1 MKAKLFSLQ
10 FSLFALLFCSAA
22 TAQVHVQPVSGVHT
36 INVEDNVLLKIY
48 AGDKTQLEATM
59 PVPANVAKVA
69 NGVMSI
75 EGNST
80 VVLRLNPADGIVN
93 FSAEDGASIVF
104 FGGSFDF
111 GDQKITISAEDD
123 ARVEMDVTAN
133 DLYASHAYF
142 KAQDNSLI
150 MSKMAPIHV
159 FGYNFIAND
168 NAYIEVPSVD
178 LRFFDGDSSIDRNT
192 YLTVTDYGEIVIKD
206 KGPNGI
212 IVCDHEFSIGRK
224 SKKPNRDTELN
235 WFWGF
240 NHWLGD
246 HPFSGRFGE
255 PNNADAEVS
264 FYFMNYG
271 LSFAH
276 PLVNTSH
283 FGLYAGFGFEGNT
296 YHFSNHLVSG
306 TPTGF
311 SSTAPAPVTPT
322 GTIDPNNWD
331 TYLMTI
337 ALTVPITF
345 SFEPWKY
352 DDFCI
357 RLSAIPGINVYGV
370 LTQQYESNAV
380 DLNVRDHETGKKV
393 SNFMLDTRLTL
404 MYGNFGLYTQMA
416 MLPLFNGEVFHGLYP
431 VKFGLFLTLFGR

>member
-1 MKAKLFSLQ
+1 MKTRF
-10 FSLFALLFCSAA
+10 LLFTLLFGSAA

-36 INVEDNVLLKIY
+36 ITVEDNVLLKIY

-69 NGVMSI
+69 NGVMSL

-111 GDQKITISAEDD
+111 GDQKITISAEDN

-133 DLYASHAYF
+133 DFYASHAYF
-142 KAQDNSLI
+142 KAQDNSSI

-178 LRFFDGDSSIDRNT
+178 LRWFDGDSTIDRNT
-192 YLTVTDYGEIVIKD
+192 YVTVTDYGKIVIKD

-212 IVCDHEFSIGRK
+212 SVCDHEFSLGGRK
-224 SKKPNRDTELN
+224 SKKPSRDFEAN
-235 WFWGF
+235 WSWGF
-240 NHWLGD
+240 NNWGD
-246 HPFSGRFGE
+246 TPFGNIDG
-255 PNNADAEVS
+255 DAEVTYS
-264 FYFMNYG
+264 FLNVGFSLDY
-271 LSFAH
+271 
-276 PLVNTSH
+276 PLVNTPH
-283 FGLYAGFGFEGNT
+283 FGLYAGLGIEGNT
-296 YHFSNHLVSG
+296 YHFREHQVVA

-311 SSTAPAPVTPT
+311 QTPSATYPTSATITT
-322 GTIDPNNWD
+322 GTPDPNNWD
-331 TYLMTI
+331 SYFNTLAI
-337 ALTVPITF
+337 TVPITF

-352 DDFCI
+352 DDLCI
-357 RLSAIPGINVYGV
+357 RLTALPGINVWSYLEQKYDSKDIELTVKDKEVGKQINPFVLDARLSLFYG
-370 LTQQYESNAV
+370 S
-380 DLNVRDHETGKKV
+380 
-393 SNFMLDTRLTL
+393 
-404 MYGNFGLYTQMA
+404 FGLYVQMSTQK
-416 MLPLFNGEVFHGLYP
+416 LFKSDFQDIYP
-431 VKFGLFLTLFGR
+431 VKFGLIWSIGGR

>member
-36 INVEDNVLLKIY
+36 ITVEDNVLLKIY

-69 NGVMSI
+69 NGVMSL

-111 GDQKITISAEDD
+111 GDQKITISAEDN

-178 LRFFDGDSSIDRNT
+178 LRFFDGDSTIDRNT
-192 YLTVTDYGEIVIKD
+192 YVTVTDYGKIVIKD

-212 IVCDHEFSIGRK
+212 TVCDHEFAIGRK
-224 SKKPNRDTELN
+224 SKKPNRGLEFN
-235 WFWGF
+235 WSWGF

-255 PNNADAEVS
+255 PKGATEVS
-264 FYFMNYG
+264 YYFMNVGVSLDY
-271 LSFAH
+271 
-276 PLVNTSH
+276 PIVNTPH
-283 FGLYAGFGFEGNT
+283 FGLYAGLGIEGNR
-296 YHFSNHLVSG
+296 YHFREHRVVLTHTGFQVPSG
-306 TPTGF
+306 TY
-311 SSTAPAPVTPT
+311 PALADLTSGSP
-322 GTIDPNNWD
+322 DPNNWD
-331 TYLMTI
+331 SYFNTYT
-337 ALTVPITF
+337 LTVPITF
-345 SFEPWKY
+345 SFEPGKY
-352 DDFCI
+352 NGLCI
-357 RLSAIPGINVYGV
+357 RLTALPGINIYGALLQDYQSKTAEV
-370 LTQQYESNAV
+370 EIR
-380 DLNVRDHETGKKV
+380 DLEAGNRIN
-393 SNFMLDTRLTL
+393 NFSFDARLAIY
-404 MYGNFGLYTQMA
+404 YGSIGLYSQLA
-416 MLPLFNGEVFHGLYP
+416 FCELFGFGIYP
-431 VKFGLFLTLFGR
+431 VKFGLIWSLDER